1 MSDPVRIGFAGV
13 GSMGQC
19 AHLRNYATI
28 EECEVVAISELRPKL
43 RERVAAK
50 YGVAR
55 TYESAA
61 EMIEAESLE
70 GIVASQPFNH
80 HGRLLPP
87 LYAAGIPLFTE
98 KPLAASVEVGQQLI
112 GELKKTDSWH
122 MVGYHKR
129 SDPATML
136 VIEEIRRAKES
147 GDLGAMKYIRITMPA
162 GDWIAG
168 GFVGMVSTDEQ
179 VPPAD
184 ADPPASDLDEASF
197 GLYVNLVNFYVHQV
211 NLMRYLLGED
221 YKVTHAD
228 SSGVLLV
235 SESDSGIPGVL
246 EMTPFSTSL
255 DWQEVAL
262 VCFEKGWFKLTFPAP
277 VAVGRHAELEIF
289 REGGA
294 GGRPETVIPQLP
306 WVSAMRQQAVNFCA
320 AIRGEIEPPCE
331 AEDAM
336 KDLHV
341 LRDYIR
347 LRKGV

>member
-28 EECEVVAISELRPKL
+28 EECEVVAISELRPQL

-50 YGVAR
+50 YNIAR
-55 TYESAA
+55 IYESAA
-61 EMIEAESLE
+61 EMIEAEELD
-70 GIVASQPFNH
+70 GIVASQPFDH

-98 KPLAASVEVGQQLI
+98 KPLAASVEVGEQLLR
-112 GELKKTDSWH
+112 ELEKTACRH
-122 MVGYHKR
+122 MLGYHKR

-136 VIEEIRRAKES
+136 VMDKIKHARETGE
-147 GDLGAMKYIRITMPA
+147 LGAMKYVRVTMPA

-168 GFVGMVSTDEQ
+168 GFVGMVTTDEK

-184 ADPPASDLDEASF
+184 ADPPASDLDEANY

-211 NLMRYLLGED
+211 NLIRYLLGED
-221 YKVTHAD
+221 YKVTYAD
-228 SSGVLLV
+228 PSGVLLV
-235 SESDSGIPGVL
+235 GESSSGIPVTL

-262 VCFEKGWFKLTFPAP
+262 VCFEKGWFKLTYPAP
-277 VAVGRHAELEIF
+277 VALSRHAELEIF
-289 REGGA
+289 REGGES
-294 GGRPETVIPQLP
+294 GRPETLIPQLP
-306 WVSAMRQQAVNFCA
+306 WVSAMRQQAINFCA
-320 AIRGEIEPPCE
+320 AIRGDIEPPST

-336 KDLHV
+336 KDLYIF
-341 LRDYIR
+341 RDYVR